1 MPFPANLSAF
11 SASNSCLTL
20 SRMTDPNLHELALSY
35 HRQLPDRIRAYLN
48 ARGIPD
54 DLIHRHLLG
63 WSGLRITIPIS
74 NREREIA
81 FFKLARDPEDGPD
94 VPKMYVMPR
103 SSGELYGWETVLAK
117 PERIIICEGEFDRL
131 VLEAQGFPA
140 VTSTGGAASFRA
152 EWAADFFPIPEVYIC
167 FDRDE
172 AGRRGADRVA
182 ALIPRAKIIDLPA
195 EAGNGGDVTDFFV
208 RLGRSREV
216 FETLLEAARAAPAAP
231 PKRQAFPVAVTSPE
245 LAARISRIKEA
256 IPIEDFIAQ
265 YVELRASGRNL
276 VGRCPFHEDRDPS
289 FVVFPETRTF
299 HCFGC
304 RAGGDVISFL
314 RLRMNLSFS
323 EALDS
328 LEQVLPR
335 HDTQSAA

>member
-1 MPFPANLSAF
+1 ML
-11 SASNSCLTL
+11 
-20 SRMTDPNLHELALSY
+20 TDPNLRELALSY
-35 HRQLPDRIRAYLN
+35 HRQLPDHIRAYLN

-54 DLIHRHLLG
+54 EVISRHLLG
-63 WSGLRITIPIS
+63 WTGLRISIPIP
-74 NREREIA
+74 NRDGEIR

-131 VLEAQGFPA
+131 VLEAQGFAA
-140 VTSTGGAASFRA
+140 VASTGGAGFFRA
-152 EWAADFFPIPEVYIC
+152 EWAEHFLSIPEVYIC

-172 AGRRGADRVA
+172 AGRRGAERVDR
-182 ALIPRAKIIDLPA
+182 LIPLARIIDLP
-195 EAGNGGDVTDFFV
+195 EEVGKGGDVTDFFV
-208 RLGRSREV
+208 RLGRSRED
-216 FETLLEAARAAPAAP
+216 FERLLASSRPA
-231 PKRQAFPVAVTSPE
+231 
-245 LAARISRIKEA
+245 LAALPNRPAFAAAATSADLAAHIKRIKEI

-265 YVELRASGRNL
+265 YVELRPSGRNL
-276 VGRCPFHEDRDPS
+276 VGHCPFHPDRAPS

-314 RLRMNLSFS
+314 RLKMNLSFS

-335 HDTQSAA
+335 YDTESAA